1 MHSAYEHLKVLHV
14 VGPFETDGGC
24 FSTRGEVRTDNADNN
39 VIEAYATDGQEDV
52 IVRRGFRGDKF
63 VATYK
68 FKWNGSTFPGFLVR
82 WLSPGDYLA
91 VAVVTSGFSGT
102 RAELFRRQNDG
113 TLTSLASSG
122 TTLSLT
128 SSTWYEGKVVIDNDP
143 NNANLQ
149 QLRFWVDTDNDG
161 DYSDE
166 TTLLTT
172 TAVDDDWPLTPR
184 RRRSRRAAA
193 RPANFVRSAVSRAGR
208 PATWGCTATPAGRRP
223 SSTTT

>member
-1 MHSAYEHLKVLHV
+1 M
-14 VGPFETDGGC
+14 
-24 FSTRGEVRTDNADNN
+24 RTDNSDNN

-52 IVRRGFRGDKF
+52 IIRRGFRGDKF
-63 VATYK
+63 MVTYK
-68 FKWNGSTFPGFLVR
+68 FQWNASTWPGLVVR

-102 RAELFRRQNDG
+102 RAELFRRKDDG
-113 TLTSLASSG
+113 ALTSLASSG

-172 TAVDDDWPLTPR
+172 TAVDDDRSAGYVGLYRYPGGSSVQQYDDLKIGYDNNADGDILDAGDTCRQNAPTRAYVPGRRAPWPRGRPIARGFGLSSPR
-184 RRRSRRAAA
+184 R
-193 RPANFVRSAVSRAGR
+193 
-208 PATWGCTATPAGRRP
+208 
-223 SSTTT
+223 